1 MKNWFTSPRSDN
13 VMLAYLCDG
22 NITFDSINYGIHL
35 SIRPVPPE
43 AGSEPRDIRDRLSVH
58 TLHRPRLAV
67 CGVKLDG
74 VLTLTGS
81 KIR

>member
-1 MKNWFTSPRSDN
+1 
-13 VMLAYLCDG
+13 MLPQLWDG
-22 NITFDSINYGIHL
+22 NITSDSINYGIYL
-35 SIRPVPPE
+35 SGHPVPPE
-43 AGSEPRDIRDRLSVH
+43 AISEPRDIRDRLSVH